1 MPAIAYGGPTLP
13 PDQPSPQSTK
23 LAESLILVELIADL
37 FPSSNLLPTDPVL
50 RARARFFID
59 GVSTKLVPAY
69 VSLMLKDGDPEQL
82 LLALEHIQSL
92 LPTEAQGDWALGEA
106 FSAADISIVPFLA
119 RIKLCLENDQGGFPG
134 GKGEGARILA
144 MLREP
149 KLARF
154 NKYWAHLEARP
165 SFVATWDAVSTAH
178 CSHSSGY

>member
-1 MPAIAYGGPTLP
+1 MP
-13 PDQPSPQSTK
+13 PDQPSPKSIK
-23 LAESLILVELIADL
+23 LTESLILVEFISDL
-37 FPSSNLLPTDPVL
+37 FPSAHIFPTDPVQ
-50 RARARFFID
+50 RAQARLFID
-59 GVSTKLVPAY
+59 AVSTKLVPAY

-82 LLALEHIQSL
+82 VSALEHIQSL
-92 LPTEAQGDWALGEA
+92 LLPEGQGDWALGEA

-119 RIKLCLENDQGGFPG
+119 RIRLCLENDLGGFPG

-165 SFVATWDAVSTAH
+165 SFAATWDGVSTAH
-178 CSHSSGY
+178 CSDRPGQ